1 MKRKARRKDCY
12 SIVTENL
19 SHNPFMTKIM
29 KSSDFTPE
37 PGVKHTDNIQLAHSP
52 SCSGGDFKSPRDG
65 IMSRKE
71 FELRTSL
78 TVLKEFG
85 PEKTSKR
92 NTNVTQSMEI
102 KPLRTGFS
110 SAGKSF
116 SNLSGISYKPQLPKI
131 KVFNKESVNE
141 LIASIQEVKANKEII
156 EQVGPSPGA
165 FSIANVR
172 KQLRQSPENSISFKR
187 VGIKQPLQVGL
198 NRKKRAQY

>member
-1 MKRKARRKDCY
+1 
-12 SIVTENL
+12 
-19 SHNPFMTKIM
+19 
-29 KSSDFTPE
+29 
-37 PGVKHTDNIQLAHSP
+37 
-52 SCSGGDFKSPRDG
+52 
-65 IMSRKE
+65 MSRKE

-172 KQLRQSPENSISFKR
+172 KQLR
-187 VGIKQPLQVGL
+187 
-198 NRKKRAQY
+198 